1 VFGIFGIDPEKPADL
16 ATIQLA
22 AQISWYFLEGVQF
35 RNSGSSLTAQNCTFY
50 QVQVNGVETPLEFL
64 KNNITGQWWMKFEN
78 NRKEPL
84 FFACSEKVYQ
94 QASENEIPALW
105 MKYLQKIDEIV
116 K

>member
-1 VFGIFGIDPEKPADL
+1 
-16 ATIQLA
+16 
-22 AQISWYFLEGVQF
+22 
-35 RNSGSSLTAQNCTFY
+35 
-50 QVQVNGVETPLEFL
+50 VENPLEFL

-78 NRKEPL
+78 IRKETL
-84 FFACSEKVYQ
+84 YFACSEKVYQ